1 MVDEVYVFSFVE
13 DEPSRDALVKVVE
26 WHNASGGRN
35 ILFREGFPKVT
46 GGFGAIKT
54 RCPAFLEMARS
65 DLYTLTL
72 TDLDRAV
79 CPSRLIGDWF
89 FPGQGEGGTL
99 PPQTVFRIAVREVE
113 SWILADRDGLAEFLG
128 IPKANFSK
136 DPETLPD
143 PKEHLFGV
151 LRSKARKKKFLDML
165 PTGSAHIGPTYNDV
179 LCEFINTTWSIDRA
193 YPLAPSLER
202 ALIALGR
209 I

>member
-54 RCPAFLEMARS
+54 RCPTFLKMAKS
-65 DLYTLTL
+65 GQYTLTL

-89 FPGQGEGGTL
+89 FPGRREGGTL

-113 SWILADRDGLAEFLG
+113 SWILADREGLAKFLG
-128 IPKANFSK
+128 ISKVNFTTQ
-136 DPETLPD
+136 PETLPD

-151 LRSKARKKKFLDML
+151 LRSKARKKRIRGML
-165 PTGSAHIGPTYNDV
+165 PTGSAYIGPTYNDV
-179 LCEFINTTWSIDRA
+179 LCEFINTAWSIERA
-193 YPLAPSLER
+193 YPHAPSLER
-202 ALIALGR
+202 ALKALAR